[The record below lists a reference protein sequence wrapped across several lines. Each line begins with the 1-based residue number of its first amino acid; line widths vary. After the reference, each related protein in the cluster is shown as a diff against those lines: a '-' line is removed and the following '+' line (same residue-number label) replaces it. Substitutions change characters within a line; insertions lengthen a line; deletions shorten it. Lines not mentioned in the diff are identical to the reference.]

1 MLYSDKVMDHFNN
14 PRNVGVLDDPDGVGE
29 VGNPVCG
36 DMMKITIAIDETEHI
51 SDVKFQTLGCGAAIA
66 TSSIVTEMAKGLSLE
81 EAAAISKQQVADELG
96 GLPASKMHCSVLAT
110 DGLKVAVDDYL
121 VRHGRE
127 PISGEIKSADPNFDP
142 HADEDDHDHDHEDE
156 CTVEAAPVVVADAD
170 DPGCCQR

>member
-1 MLYSDKVMDHFNN
+1 VLYSDKVMDHFNN
-14 PRNVGVLDDPDGVGE
+14 PRNVGVIEAADGVGE

-36 DMMKITIAIDETEHI
+36 DMMKITIAVDETEHI

-66 TSSIVTEMAKGLSLE
+66 TSSIVTEMAKGLSIE
-81 EAAAISKQQVADELG
+81 DAAAISKQQVADELG

-121 VRHGRE
+121 VRHGRD

-142 HADEDDHDHDHEDE
+142 HADEDDHDHSDHEHDN
-156 CTVEAAPVVVADAD
+156 AGAD
-170 DPGCCQR
+170 GQCSICCQR

>member
-14 PRNVGVLDDPDGVGE
+14 PRNVGVIEDADGVGE

-36 DMMKITIAIDETEHI
+36 DIMKITFKVDENEKLD
-51 SDVKFQTLGCGAAIA
+51 DVKFQTVGCGAAIA
-66 TSSIVTEMAKGLSLE
+66 TSSIVTEMAKGMTLQ

-96 GLPASKMHCSVLAT
+96 GLPPAKMHCSVLAT

-121 VRHGRE
+121 TKHGRP

-142 HADEDDHDHDHEDE
+142 HADEDDHDHDED
-156 CTVEAAPVVVADAD
+156 
-170 DPGCCQR
+170 